1 MPLGADAHG
10 AARFTGDGKI
20 KTGHCYFQ
28 TRPLGV
34 ETGQYPSSSLEKIA
48 RPSLD
53 AAARQGAQL
62 INWAS
67 ADERNKFV
75 HSLTSLA
82 TPFEKKETSYIRLST
97 AGTQSSRLK
106 AVDQDSETQGL
117 VIGDRPPIL
126 SPGTYT
132 AHDSENG
139 ADTSLTGRLPDTGQR

>member
-82 TPFEKKETSYIRLST
+82 TPFEKNKKPVIFASRQQALNLRGSKRLI
-97 AGTQSSRLK
+97 K
-106 AVDQDSETQGL
+106 IPKPKDS
-117 VIGDRPPIL
+117 
-126 SPGTYT
+126 
-132 AHDSENG
+132 
-139 ADTSLTGRLPDTGQR
+139 